1 MVLAAADGLAAVG
14 ARAGRVL
21 EVDVGVGDVGD
32 SEGYIVIFVIFLG
45 GSGDRG
51 ILGRESQADRRNRR
65 IRTQIQHAG
74 TKGLRG
80 V

>member
-32 SEGYIVIFVIFLG
+32 SEGYIVSFVIILG
-45 GSGDRG
+45 GGGGGDRE
-51 ILGRESQADRRNRR
+51 I
-65 IRTQIQHAG
+65 
-74 TKGLRG
+74 
-80 V
+80 